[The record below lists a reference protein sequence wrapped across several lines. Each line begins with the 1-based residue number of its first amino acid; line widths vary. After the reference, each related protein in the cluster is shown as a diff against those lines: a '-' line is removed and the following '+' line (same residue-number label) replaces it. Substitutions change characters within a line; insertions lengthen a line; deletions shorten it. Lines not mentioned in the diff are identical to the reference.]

1 MSPTP
6 TPSGTPPSGGRLPLG
21 SDDLGIDERATGN
34 ESEPTA
40 VFGEEDRE
48 RSAGHS
54 DPPRLSFIVLAL
66 LVVAILY
73 TVGRTVLRP
82 AVDRYT
88 TTDEYFFMRWIDVL
102 VVGWLLWV
110 TSSIGSFLNVVA
122 HRIPIGKSLGGR
134 SRCPKCQVTLA
145 SRDNVPVLGWFA
157 IRGRCR
163 NCRRSVSRRYP
174 IVEAAVGV
182 SMTLMLTTLLFN
194 FPRPH
199 HHPIYGG
206 SFEHVDVTA
215 ANFARMACVVAAGFA
230 TWSIAL
236 MTWDGTEPTTAWLW
250 GGSVVIAGIYL
261 FVPDVMMVSWKQI
274 EAGRSFRPGHLDA
287 IARVLTAVVMAIFTS
302 RTLARALAPAAD
314 LKLAPLAKDS
324 RTMIALVALLT
335 PVMLVIGWQTGL
347 AVVVIT
353 SLVMALSASWLRR
366 DRVDGD
372 ARRPHPAGRFAVL
385 LFPVTAV
392 VFAVWG
398 GLHSRVWFPTD
409 VAPPGTILAW
419 AAAMLLSPIW
429 MTRSGDDPGGDRHLL
444 HDDDAERDHA
454 TT

>member
-6 TPSGTPPSGGRLPLG
+6 TPSGSPRSGDRPRPS
-21 SDDLGIDERATGN
+21 SDDLGVEGWATGGGT
-34 ESEPTA
+34 EPTT
-40 VFGEEDRE
+40 VFADDDRFV
-48 RSAGHS
+48 GQS
-54 DPPRLSFIVLAL
+54 DPPRLIFVVLAF
-66 LVVAILY
+66 LVAAILY
-73 TVGRTVLRP
+73 TVGRTVWRP
-82 AVDRYT
+82 AADRFT
-88 TTDEYFFMRWIDVL
+88 ATDEYFFMRWIDVL

-134 SRCPKCQVTLA
+134 SRCPKCQVNLA

-163 NCRRSVSRRYP
+163 NCRRAVSRRYP

-182 SMTLMLTTLLFN
+182 SMTLMLTMLLFN

-206 SFEHVDVTA
+206 AFEHVDLAA
-215 ANFARMACVVAAGFA
+215 ANLARMACVVAAGFA

-250 GGSVVIAGIYL
+250 VGSVLIAGIYL
-261 FVPDVMMVSWKQI
+261 FIPDAMLVSWKQI
-274 EAGRSFRPGHLDA
+274 EEGRAFRPGHLDA
-287 IARVLTAVVMAIFTS
+287 VARVLTAGVMAIFTS
-302 RTLARALAPAAD
+302 RTLARALAPEAD

-324 RTMIALVALLT
+324 RTMIAVVALLT
-335 PVMLVIGWQTGL
+335 PVMLVVGWQTGL
-347 AVVVIT
+347 AVVVMT
-353 SLVMALSASWLRR
+353 SLAAALPAVWFGRGR
-366 DRVDGD
+366 IGRGW
-372 ARRPHPAGRFAVL
+372 RGHHPAGRFAVT

-398 GLHSRVWFPTD
+398 ALHSRVWFPTD
-409 VAPPGTILAW
+409 VSPPGTILAW
-419 AAAMLLSPIW
+419 AAAMLLSPLW
-429 MTRSGDDPGGDRHLL
+429 LTPSDRDRNGDREVPR
-444 HDDDAERDHA
+444 DDDRDRDYA